1 MKFTF
6 DWENVVRGKIEID
19 AKNGQEA
26 EMRFKQMSLS
36 ERHEKSSLL
45 NGEDNTKIEFID
57 FEWSDTLTY
66 EEWKTDWNLS
76 PEEWEEWEKRF
87 NQY

>member
-19 AKNGQEA
+19 AKNGPEA
-26 EMRFKQMSLS
+26 EMLFRQMSLS
-36 ERHEKSSLL
+36 ERQEKSSLF
-45 NGEDNTKIEFID
+45 NSEDNTKIKFID

-66 EEWKTDWNLS
+66 EEWKTDWNLT

-87 NQY
+87 KQ

>member
-26 EMRFKQMSLS
+26 EMLFKQMSLS

-45 NGEDNTKIEFID
+45 NGEDNTKIKFID
-57 FEWSDTLTY
+57 FELSDTLTY
-66 EEWKTDWNLS
+66 EEWKTDWNFT
-76 PEEWEEWEKRF
+76 PEEWEEWQKRF
-87 NQY
+87 NQ